1 MIQRWESPI
10 KLSESNR
17 WSCGTSALYTSA
29 WDCFDLDNLFFDL
42 PVQMSPDVNYPR
54 HPVTFTFYDI
64 TSQHGDFDS
73 LWNCLCQQSSVSIS
87 VAKWVK
93 LRTTKPQVKSS
104 NITGT
109 FVFMK
114 SNIFLKVDFPP
125 PNRTIFSA
133 IFKTNAYIYDKDFN
147 SSFVSSETDSVSNS
161 SLSSLHFA
169 WRYRLEFVLCF
180 FCSTSCIFWC
190 SLCHWNDFFFNFFFW
205 MLLYCGH

>member
-29 WDCFDLDNLFFDL
+29 WDCFDLDNLFFYL

-125 PNRTIFSA
+125 QIEQFFPPFSRQMHTFTTKILTHHLYHPKRTQCQTHHCLPCILLEDTDWSLFCAFSVQLPAFSGAVCVIEMIF
-133 IFKTNAYIYDKDFN
+133 F
-147 SSFVSSETDSVSNS
+147 
-161 SLSSLHFA
+161 
-169 WRYRLEFVLCF
+169 
-180 FCSTSCIFWC
+180 
-190 SLCHWNDFFFNFFFW
+190 
-205 MLLYCGH
+205 